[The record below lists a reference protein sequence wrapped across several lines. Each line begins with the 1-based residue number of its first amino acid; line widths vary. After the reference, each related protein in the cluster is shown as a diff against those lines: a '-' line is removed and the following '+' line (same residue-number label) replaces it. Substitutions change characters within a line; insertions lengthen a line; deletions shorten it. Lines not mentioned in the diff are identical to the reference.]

1 MEKRDMVCIVCPMG
15 CRLTLKEDASQPGG
29 YEILG
34 NQCKR
39 GIDYAIKETTNPT
52 RTITSTVK
60 IKNALLNRLPVRTDQ
75 PIAKGKIFECMRQ
88 LDAVEVTAPVK
99 MGEVIVENILD
110 TGVNII
116 ASRSM

>member
-15 CRLTLKEDASQPGG
+15 CRLTLKEDATQPGG
-29 YEILG
+29 YEIIG

-39 GIDYAIKETTNPT
+39 GIEYAIKETTNPT
-52 RTITSTVK
+52 RTITTTVK
-60 IKNALLNRLPVRTDQ
+60 IKNALLNRIPVRTDQ
-75 PIAKGKIFECMRQ
+75 SIAKNKIFECMRQ
-88 LDAVEVTAPVK
+88 LDLVEVTGPVK
-99 MGEVIVENILD
+99 MGEVIVENILG